1 MAQIKIN
8 DIGLFKTFDST
19 WQMSLLVDDKSL
31 TTAQKA
37 VDNAKERLTSGK
49 DVGIEVD
56 RLKKPRSMNA
66 NAYFH
71 VLCDKIAEKLG
82 STLDEVKTQL
92 VVTYGTPL
100 YSVTVPKSANIGE
113 FWRYYRWI
121 GETDDGKKTYLLYKQ
136 THTLD
141 TKEMARLIDGTVS
154 DAKALDIETM
164 TPQQLAEM
172 KIQWENEY
180 GKCD

>member
-8 DIGLFKTFDST
+8 DIGLFRTFDGSF
-19 WQMSLLVDDKSL
+19 QLSLRVDEQFI
-31 TTAQKA
+31 TQAQKA
-37 VDNAKERLTSGK
+37 VDNAKERLTNGK
-49 DVGIEVD
+49 DVGVEIE
-56 RLKKPRSMNA
+56 RLKRPRSMDA

-82 STLDEVKTQL
+82 STLDDVKTQL

-100 YSVTVPKSANIGE
+100 YSVTIPETADIGD

-121 GETDDGKKTYLLYKQ
+121 GTADGKCTYLLYKQ

-141 TKEMARLIDGTVS
+141 TKEMSRLINGTIS
-154 DAKALDIETM
+154 DAKSLNIETK
-164 TPQQLAEM
+164 TPQEIAEM
-172 KIQWENEY
+172 KAQWEAEY
-180 GKCD
+180 GKCSE

>member
-1 MAQIKIN
+1 MTQIKIN
-8 DIGLFKTFDST
+8 DIGLFKTFDGT
-19 WQMSLLVDDKSL
+19 WQMSLLVDDKSI

-37 VDNAKERLTSGK
+37 VDNAKERLTNGK
-49 DVGIEVD
+49 DVGVDVD
-56 RLKKPRSMNA
+56 RLKKPRSMDA

-82 STLDEVKTQL
+82 STLDDVKTQL

-100 YSVTVPKSANIGE
+100 YSVTIPEKADIGD

-121 GETDDGKKTYLLYKQ
+121 GTADGKCTYLLYKQ

-141 TKEMARLIDGTVS
+141 TKEMSRLINGTVS
-154 DAKALDIETM
+154 DAKSLNIETK
-164 TPQQLAEM
+164 TPQEIAEM
-172 KIQWENEY
+172 KLHWENEY
-180 GKCD
+180 GKCSE